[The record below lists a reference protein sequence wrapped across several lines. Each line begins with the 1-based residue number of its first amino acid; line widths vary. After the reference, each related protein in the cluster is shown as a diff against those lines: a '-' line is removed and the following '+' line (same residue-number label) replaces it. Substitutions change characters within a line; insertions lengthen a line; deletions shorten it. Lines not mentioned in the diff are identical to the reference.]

1 MSDAV
6 TFSFAER
13 VGTDETDDARARAF
27 LRRFYSTLGITKL
40 RHARLGVRPLASRP
54 RRLSNRPAMFPATNN
69 AARSALSRVSA
80 LTRAS
85 APRHRFVIPAACSGF
100 ASVVDSS
107 TGAGIP
113 GRMHDQGHAR
123 EDMYFR
129 EEEVKALQQLVKK
142 ARAQARASEGH
153 DVDAAE
159 MRELKRLLGD
169 SKLPDDI
176 LRKLVDWKH
185 RHE

>member
-1 MSDAV
+1 M
-6 TFSFAER
+6 
-13 VGTDETDDARARAF
+13 
-27 LRRFYSTLGITKL
+27 YSAANI
-40 RHARLGVRPLASRP
+40 
-54 RRLSNRPAMFPATNN
+54 

-85 APRHRFVIPAACSGF
+85 VPRQHFVFSRRF

-107 TGAGIP
+107 MGAGIP

-129 EEEVKALQQLVKK
+129 KEEVKALQQLVKK

-159 MRELKRLLGD
+159 MRELKRILGD
-169 SKLPDDI
+169 SIPDDT
-176 LRKLVDWKH
+176 LRKLVEWKH
-185 RHE
+185 HHE

>member
-1 MSDAV
+1 
-6 TFSFAER
+6 
-13 VGTDETDDARARAF
+13 
-27 LRRFYSTLGITKL
+27 
-40 RHARLGVRPLASRP
+40 
-54 RRLSNRPAMFPATNN
+54 MFPAMNN

-80 LTRAS
+80 LTFAS

-159 MRELKRLLGD
+159 KRELKRLLGD

>member
-1 MSDAV
+1 M
-6 TFSFAER
+6 
-13 VGTDETDDARARAF
+13 
-27 LRRFYSTLGITKL
+27 Y
-40 RHARLGVRPLASRP
+40 
-54 RRLSNRPAMFPATNN
+54 PAANN
-69 AARSALSRVSA
+69 VARSALLRVSA

-85 APRHRFVIPAACSGF
+85 VPRQNFPAMSRGF

-129 EEEVKALQQLVKK
+129 KEEVKALQQLVKK

-159 MRELKRLLGD
+159 MRELKRILGD
-169 SKLPDDI
+169 SIPDDT
-176 LRKLVDWKH
+176 LRKLVEWKH
-185 RHE
+185 HHE